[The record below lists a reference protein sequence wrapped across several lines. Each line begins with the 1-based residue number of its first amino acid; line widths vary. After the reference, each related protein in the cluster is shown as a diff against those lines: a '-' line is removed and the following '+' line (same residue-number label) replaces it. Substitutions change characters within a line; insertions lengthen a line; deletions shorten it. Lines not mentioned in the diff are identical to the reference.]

1 MFIKLEEKQTNL
13 VLNQPELGMG
23 YQQVNLK
30 LKNNKVIK
38 NVLVINAEV
47 LEIPD
52 EFGKID
58 ISDIIGIKLVK
69 IKNRKK
75 TISG

>member
-13 VLNQPELGMG
+13 VLNQPESGMG